1 MKRTSKFDGESVMDV
16 KYINPFLAGT
26 LNVLKTMA
34 FTEVRPGKPFL
45 KKDAIAFG
53 DVTGIIGLTGGATG
67 SLSVTFNFILIKQI
81 MANMLGE
88 DVTEV
93 TNDVRDAVG
102 ELTNMISGDARR
114 MLQQEGLTLTAAIPT
129 IVAGKNHT
137 IKHVISGPIIVIPFE
152 ADGGGAA
159 CVEVSLA

>member
-1 MKRTSKFDGESVMDV
+1 MDV
-16 KYINPFLAGT
+16 KYINPFLQAT

-34 FTEVRPGKPFL
+34 FVEINPGKPFL
-45 KKDAIAFG
+45 KKDHIAFG

-67 SLSVTFNFILIKQI
+67 SLSVTFNFELIKLI
-81 MANMLGE
+81 MNNMLGE
-88 DVTEV
+88 QVSEV

-114 MLQQEGLTLTAAIPT
+114 LLQQEGLSLSAAIPT

-137 IKHVISGPIIVIPFE
+137 IKHVVNGPIIVIPFTSE
-152 ADGGGAA
+152 GDGQAT
-159 CVEVSLA
+159 VEVSLK